1 MGLVIVG
8 LNKVWFDEE
17 KKKIR
22 NWFVSSIL
30 TAGQFSNGD
39 ISFVNRW
46 IGLKFLLEVLYMT
59 RKSSTGGIF
68 DLISQ

>member
-1 MGLVIVG
+1 VIVG
-8 LNKVWFDEE
+8 LNKVWFVEE

-22 NWFVSSIL
+22 NWFVSSKL

-46 IGLKFLLEVLYMT
+46 ILMKFLLEVLDIS

-68 DLISQ
+68 DLSFQ